1 MTFLPT
7 VHVLHNFSERKFL
20 LCVSQ
25 QILEVAVCALGISNT
40 FKIIQLKKLLSID
53 GRVQYQG
60 LMAWI
65 QMHEFPHRV
74 LARTFISEPISL

>member
-7 VHVLHNFSERKFL
+7 VYVLHNFSERKFL
-20 LCVSQ
+20 LCVFQ
-25 QILEVAVCALGISNT
+25 QILEIAVCALGVSNT
-40 FKIIQLKKLLSID
+40 FKMVQLKKFLSIG

-60 LMAWI
+60 LTAWI
-65 QMHEFPHRV
+65 QMHEPPHRV